1 MTKETM
7 RKISVFYGIV
17 LVAGMIGCLIG
28 LAIILAGCQV
38 QPTADNPFGI
48 NDPNQVEAWI
58 EIGKIIGQSSVAVG
72 VATGNPYAL
81 AWGGGLIALGGI
93 LTSLLLRKGKVE
105 NGESA

>member
-7 RKISVFYGIV
+7 RQISIVYGIV
-17 LVAGMIGCLIG
+17 LVAGMVGCLIG
-28 LAIILAGCQV
+28 LAIMLAGCQ

-48 NDPNQVEAWI
+48 QDPNQVEAWI

-72 VATGNPYAL
+72 AATGNPYAL

-105 NGESA
+105 NGEST

>member
-7 RKISVFYGIV
+7 RNIRVVYGIV

-28 LAIILAGCQV
+28 LAIMLAGCQ
-38 QPTADNPFGI
+38 QPTAGNPFGI
-48 NDPNQVEAWI
+48 NDPNQVESWI

-72 VATGNPYAL
+72 TATGNPYAL

-93 LTSLLLRKGKVE
+93 LTSLLLKKGKVE
-105 NGESA
+105 NGEST